1 MGSEMCIR
9 DSIKGK
15 ERVFYRDIG
24 LMKLIFGVKDKMI
37 LSSFAEE
44 NLGVLHRYDSEKN
57 TDYCSILRKYLE
69 LNGSVLEAAAET
81 GVHRNTINYKIRAIR
96 EILGRELDDHTK
108 SMLMLAYLIEDV
120 LDIYDNL
127 NGGNKQ

>member
-1 MGSEMCIR
+1 MCLKRRQKQEFTAIQ
-9 DSIKGK
+9 
-15 ERVFYRDIG
+15 
-24 LMKLIFGVKDKMI
+24 L
-37 LSSFAEE
+37 
-44 NLGVLHRYDSEKN
+44 
-57 TDYCSILRKYLE
+57 
-69 LNGSVLEAAAET
+69 
-81 GVHRNTINYKIRAIR
+81 INYKIRAIR

>member
-1 MGSEMCIR
+1 MCLKRRQKQEFTAIQ
-9 DSIKGK
+9 
-15 ERVFYRDIG
+15 
-24 LMKLIFGVKDKMI
+24 LII
-37 LSSFAEE
+37 
-44 NLGVLHRYDSEKN
+44 
-57 TDYCSILRKYLE
+57 
-69 LNGSVLEAAAET
+69 
-81 GVHRNTINYKIRAIR
+81 KIRAIR